1 MADRRPRFE
10 AEPEPDLSTLWILPF
25 GNLMTLL
32 MIFFLALFGFT
43 YASGVVKFEAGV
55 FEGLKKVEAMSQE
68 EMQRLAKQA
77 EAAANPAAAEAAE
90 AEQGLES
97 QVKAMFEEKAVSQ
110 VADLKV
116 EGERF
121 RILLPSPVLFKP
133 GSADLGHGARKVL
146 HRVAEILRPIRN
158 DIVVE
163 GHTDASPVRG
173 RRFKSNWELSLAR
186 SLAVIRYL
194 AHAEGIDFRR
204 FGAAGYGEYQP
215 VAANDTEADRTK
227 NRRIEIN
234 IVRRTA

>member
-1 MADRRPRFE
+1 
-10 AEPEPDLSTLWILPF
+10 
-25 GNLMTLL
+25 MT
-32 MIFFLALFGFT
+32 
-43 YASGVVKFEAGV
+43 
-55 FEGLKKVEAMSQE
+55 KVETMSQE
-68 EMQRLAKQA
+68 EMQRLSKQA
-77 EAAANPAAAEAAE
+77 EANANPAAAE

-110 VADLKV
+110 VANLKV

-121 RILLPSPVLFKP
+121 RILLQSPVLFKP
-133 GSADLGHGARKVL
+133 GSAELGPGARKVL
-146 HRVAEILRPIRN
+146 HRVAQILRPIHN

-204 FGAAGYGEYQP
+204 FAAAGYGEYMP
-215 VAANDTEADRTK
+215 VAANDTEANRTK